1 MNVAIRRVQGWQVN
15 FKSLVF
21 KNVLHVYFKLD
32 QPSLDDEHDAEIHQE
47 EEEVQELSNKGK
59 YLEGDLAK
67 FFSLIE
73 ILSS

>member
-1 MNVAIRRVQGWQVN
+1 M
-15 FKSLVF
+15 L
-21 KNVLHVYFKLD
+21 YFKLD

-59 YLEGDLAK
+59 YLEGDLAQ